1 MPLNFFREFVSIS
14 LVPYLSRRLDNK
26 DMEYS
31 SSQNASIEL
40 VLISRGKFSLNQN
53 YDLKI
58 LKIKSKTEVLKM
70 PSATHVNL
78 HKVVDEAIGK

>member
-40 VLISRGKFSLNQN
+40 VLSRGKFSLNQN

-58 LKIKSKTEVLKM
+58 LKITSKTEVLQM

-78 HKVVDEAIGK
+78 NKVVHEVIWK